1 MNKDELFELNA
12 NNEALITLLD
22 DSINR
27 ISMSKGNLKAY
38 EFNRL
43 NEALSYISGQLF
55 DNTTKIESLI
65 NGGTK

>member
-1 MNKDELFELNA
+1 MNKDELFKLNA
-12 NNEALITLLD
+12 N
-22 DSINR
+22 
-27 ISMSKGNLKAY
+27 
-38 EFNRL
+38 

>member
-27 ISMSKGNLKAY
+27 ISMSKENLKAY

-43 NEALSYISGQLF
+43 NEALNYILGQLF